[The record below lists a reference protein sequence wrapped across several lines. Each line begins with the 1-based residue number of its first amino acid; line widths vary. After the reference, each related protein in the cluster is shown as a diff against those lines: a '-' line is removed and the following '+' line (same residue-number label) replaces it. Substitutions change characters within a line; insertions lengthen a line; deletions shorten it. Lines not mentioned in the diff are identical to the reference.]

1 MRFRID
7 VSIRCRVELQ
17 QLVGGDRRRG
27 GRRHRAKEGDWSS
40 TMIPIYLQ
48 TCKSNIYLSPQVHL
62 LTKVTIVIGGKLLL
76 PLCLLLLCYST
87 PAINTQGLL
96 PCHEEHVV
104 AAVVIICESNSL
116 RYQTPTCDCLNVNQ
130 WSSQIGSNGRIRK
143 DQVECNRQQRRRR
156 RSNKLSSNYSCSET
170 KTNHRNNKTCSFY
183 KYGRPSSLVGRS

>member
-1 MRFRID
+1 MSRWAAAI
-7 VSIRCRVELQ
+7 
-17 QLVGGDRRRG
+17 GRRR
-27 GRRHRAKEGDWSS
+27 SS
-40 TMIPIYLQ
+40 SWWPPPPRKWRGLKFNNDPNLPTNMQ
-48 TCKSNIYLSPQVHL
+48 VKYLSLAASAPPH
-62 LTKVTIVIGGKLLL
+62 KGYNSFSIGGKLLL

-96 PCHEEHVV
+96 PCHEEHV
-104 AAVVIICESNSL
+104 AVVIICESNSL